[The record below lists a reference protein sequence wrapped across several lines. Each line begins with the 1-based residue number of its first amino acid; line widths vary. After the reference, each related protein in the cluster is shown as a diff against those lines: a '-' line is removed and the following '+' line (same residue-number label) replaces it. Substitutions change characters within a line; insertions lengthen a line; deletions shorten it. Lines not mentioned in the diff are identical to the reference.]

1 MKAIHRLDS
10 QICGIQIIGDGYLG
24 ASYAR
29 TIVGLFFFN
38 VGIINI
44 FIQIIT
50 YLVKAFTPYV
60 ASAVAAN
67 RTAMSIVGTFLP
79 LAGAPLY
86 DALDYGAGNT
96 VLAVIA
102 LVMTPLPVIFY
113 K

>member
-1 MKAIHRLDS
+1 MRDS
-10 QICGIQIIGDGYLG
+10 DNWRWLLG
-24 ASYAR
+24 GFVRAHHCR
-29 TIVGLFFFN
+29 PLFFN